1 MNKSGIVCEYFI
13 KQLVAL
19 LNQPC
24 YYYYAKGNDNVFKE
38 KLTITHIFISPFDK
52 HLSHTFLRS
61 YSLWMQT

>member
-13 KQLVAL
+13 TQLVAL

-24 YYYYAKGNDNVFKE
+24 CYYYAKGNDNVFKE
-38 KLTITHIFISPFDK
+38 KFTITHVFISPFDK